1 MAVNSFIRFQ
11 GWGPTSAFSG
21 FSWATR
27 IKMVLG
33 SYTEGRGAGGKPWNG
48 SNQPTYSSPRRGGGS
63 GTDRAERV
71 TGGAGA
77 IRPDQLVA

>member
-1 MAVNSFIRFQ
+1 MELGRIFRFKRNIV
-11 GWGPTSAFSG
+11 PLLSPEVF
-21 FSWATR
+21 
-27 IKMVLG
+27 KEVLG

>member
-1 MAVNSFIRFQ
+1 MYPN
-11 GWGPTSAFSG
+11 P
-21 FSWATR
+21 
-27 IKMVLG
+27 IKEVLG

-77 IRPDQLVA
+77 IRPDQLVAQPR

>member
-1 MAVNSFIRFQ
+1 MVHLSQYPDPVPPLLFV
-11 GWGPTSAFSG
+11 SL
-21 FSWATR
+21 
-27 IKMVLG
+27 KKVLG
-33 SYTEGRGAGGKPWNG
+33 SFTEGRGAGGKPWNG